1 MNIELQPTNFNLIAG
16 ALGTFLCLYGSLSYL
31 VKERLYLNEAPLAVL
46 AGIGLERLAQLL
58 RSTVDPNSDAG
69 LRDDLDSIGNNLSR
83 LVLGIQLVLVGIQL
97 PHKYLRNEIQS
108 LSILLTLVMGTTWL
122 ITAGLLMAIIPN
134 LSLLPALIIAS
145 CATPTDPVLSNA
157 LVKGSFA
164 DKHVSPWLRNLIL
177 AESGANDGFGYPFLF
192 LALNLLKS
200 KSVGKGL
207 LSWFVDTCIYQVG
220 LGAVFGIIVGV
231 AANRILRFSTRH
243 DYIDKEGFLCYGI
256 AVGIF
261 TTGIGGYLDL
271 DDLFSAFVAGNALTW
286 DDWYRRETEDEELYN
301 VTDLLLNSTFFLFLG
316 ATIPWSSFTDMAA
329 EGVTIWRLIILGIS
343 ILLLRRLPSLVTFHR
358 LIPRLRGS
366 FGDAV
371 FMGYFGPI
379 GAGAIFYM
387 TLVIEQLQDQKENE
401 SVKRVL
407 TLITPITYALIISS
421 LIGHSSLIPLVGIYL
436 DKRIAKQSIKLQGEE
451 ESSRHET
458 NDVIAHDTL
467 ESEAQPESSTD
478 HSVSRPQMGER
489 PRNLSRRRSR
499 RSSQASSQEG
509 AFDYQR
515 HWKDYASWRHSTS
528 HAPYDESDHPSDFR
542 NSRRHVRPEEEP
554 DSY

>member
-16 ALGTFLCLYGSLSYL
+16 ALGTFLCVYGSLSYL
-31 VKERLYLNEAPLAVL
+31 VKERIYLNEAPLAVL

-69 LRDDLDSIGNNLSR
+69 LRDYLDSFGNNLSR

-97 PHKYLRNEIQS
+97 PHKYLRNEVQS

-134 LSLLPALIIAS
+134 LTILPALIIAS

-200 KSVGKGL
+200 KSAGKGL
-207 LSWFVDTCIYQVG
+207 LTWLVDTCVYQVG
-220 LGAVFGIIVGV
+220 LGAVFGIIVGIS
-231 AANRILRFSTRH
+231 ANRILRFSTKH

-261 TTGIGGYLDL
+261 TTGLGGYLDL

-286 DDWYRRETEDEELYN
+286 DDWYRQETEDEELYN
-301 VTDLLLNSTFFLFLG
+301 VTDLLLNSAFFLFLG
-316 ATIPWSSFTDMAA
+316 ATIPWSSFTEMAA
-329 EGVTIWRLIILGIS
+329 EGITVWRLIILGIS
-343 ILLLRRLPSLVTFHR
+343 VLLLRRLPSLLTFHR
-358 LIPRLRGS
+358 LIPRLRGA

-421 LIGHSSLIPLVGIYL
+421 LIGHSSLIPFVGYYL
-436 DKRIAKQSIKLQGEE
+436 DKKSAKESVKLQGEE
-451 ESSRHET
+451 ESLRGR
-458 NDVIAHDTL
+458 NDINAHDTL
-467 ESEAQPESSTD
+467 ASETPQNQSTSQQID
-478 HSVSRPQMGER
+478 SQPQMGER
-489 PRNLSRRRSR
+489 QRSLSRSR
-499 RSSQASSQEG
+499 HSQNQSQEG

-515 HWKDYASWRHSTS
+515 HWKDHASWRHSTS
-528 HAPYDESDHPSDFR
+528 HAPYEESDHPSDFR
-542 NSRRHVRPEEEP
+542 HSRRHVRPEEEQEQE
-554 DSY
+554 